1 MTGKPKERKGSD
13 YRTDRFLAGRQT
25 SSVGVKSG
33 ASNARLRHKL
43 NRPFWLPASNYYVLS
58 AAISIAVF
66 FLVWGV
72 LLDGAEEAPWIAS
85 GIAASIIL
93 ASAVV
98 LREIFLRKARR
109 RFLLT
114 QSKLDANLKGVRAAG
129 HQQRLLPQKTSHVS
143 NKLTVEKNAAIVKQI
158 QQKSESARLSGKL
171 AEAHLEV
178 VELCGNYLSLNQR
191 QMEMVGVGSPRLA
204 ALRRGR
210 ETVGQLHRY
219 HLLTWAQNESR
230 HLTQESKI
238 RVKIS
243 DKIEAAQR
251 ALHTLQTAAE
261 FYPNERQLI
270 ESETVLREFIASI
283 NVSHWIE
290 QAERAAF
297 KGNYKRAINHYRDAL
312 FFLAR
317 DNSALEAEKTSAV
330 AVQINAEIEK
340 LRAGSTKTINN
351 D

>member
-1 MTGKPKERKGSD
+1 MTGKPKERSGGD

-25 SSVGVKSG
+25 SAVGVKSG
-33 ASNARLRHKL
+33 VSDPRLRHKL

-58 AAISIAVF
+58 AAVSIAVF

-72 LLDGAEEAPWIAS
+72 LLDGADEAPWIAS

-93 ASAVV
+93 AGAVV
-98 LREIFLRKARR
+98 LREVFLRKARR

-114 QSKLDANLKGVRAAG
+114 QSKLDANLKGIYSAVP
-129 HQQRLLPQKTSHVS
+129 QPLLPQNTSQIS
-143 NKLTVEKNAAIVKQI
+143 NKLTVEKNASIVKQI
-158 QQKSESARLSGKL
+158 QQKSEAARLSGKL
-171 AEAHLEV
+171 SEAHLEV
-178 VELCGNYLSLNQR
+178 AELCSDYLSLNRR
-191 QMEMVGVGSPRLA
+191 QMETVGTGSPRLA

-210 ETVGQLHRY
+210 EMVGQLHRY

-243 DKIEAAQR
+243 DKLEAAQR
-251 ALHTLQTAAE
+251 ALHTLQTAAG
-261 FYPNERQLI
+261 FYPNERQLA

-283 NVSHWIE
+283 KVSHWIE

-317 DNSALEAEKTSAV
+317 DNSGLQAEKTSAV
-330 AVQINAEIEK
+330 AERINAEIEK
-340 LRAGSTKTINN
+340 LRADSTKTINN

>member
-1 MTGKPKERKGSD
+1 MTGKPKERGD
-13 YRTDRFLAGRQT
+13 YRTDRFLAGREST
-25 SSVGVKSG
+25 AVGVKG
-33 ASNARLRHKL
+33 GARLAHKL
-43 NRPFWLPASNYYVLS
+43 HRPFWLPASNYYVLS

-72 LLDGAEEAPWIAS
+72 LLDGAAEEAPWITS
-85 GIAASIIL
+85 GIAASVIL

-98 LREIFLRKARR
+98 LREIVLRKARR

-114 QSKLDANLKGVRAAG
+114 QNKLEANLKGVRAASAPP
-129 HQQRLLPQKTSHVS
+129 LLMPQKSSALS

-158 QQKSESARLSGKL
+158 QQKSEAARLSGKV

-178 VELCGNYLSLNQR
+178 VDLCSDYLALNRR

-243 DKIEAAQR
+243 DKLEAAQR

-261 FYPNERQLI
+261 FYPNERQLA

-283 NVSHWIE
+283 KVSHWIE

-317 DNSALEAEKTSAV
+317 DGGSSGFQAEKTSAV
-330 AVQINAEIEK
+330 AEQINHEIEK
-340 LRAGSTKTINN
+340 LRAAGSTKTIEN